1 MGNVFVAVNFFKNV
15 SLLFLVAISSV
26 FADGMVPETTVI
38 ILDEGEG
45 EATINVKNTDGMPSL
60 LHSSIENIPED
71 TELLVF
77 VTPPITRVEPG
88 EKQLVRFIGQF
99 SQPLKTQRLKR
110 AIFEGIKP
118 KKANDKASVG
128 VTLRQNLPLIIHPR
142 GLEKNPTPWTLLQWR
157 VDGKSLQIRNDSPYV
172 VRLSQL
178 VLLVPQNQ
186 PLDIARTY
194 VLPGEVLHT
203 QVNVSL
209 SGTTGVTFYPA
220 TVYGFT
226 VESYHAPVVRQK

>member
-1 MGNVFVAVNFFKNV
+1 MSNVFVAIRPLQVV
-15 SLLFLVAISSV
+15 VLLWCVIAFSA

-38 ILDEGEG
+38 VLDEGEG
-45 EATINVKNTDGMPSL
+45 EVTINVKNTDSVPNL

-71 TELLVF
+71 QELLVF
-77 VTPPITRVEPG
+77 VTPPIARVEPG

-99 SQPLKTQRLKR
+99 SQPLKTQRLRR

-118 KKANDKASVG
+118 KKVNDKATVG
-128 VTLRQNLPLIIHPR
+128 VTLRQNLPLVIHPKD
-142 GLEKNPTPWTLLQWR
+142 LEKNPTPWTLLQWQVVGER
-157 VDGKSLQIRNDSPYV
+157 LQIRNDSPYV

-178 VLLVPQNQ
+178 VLLAPQNQ
-186 PLDIARTY
+186 QIDIARTY
-194 VLPGEVLHT
+194 VLPGEVLYIH
-203 QVNVSL
+203 VGVSL

-226 VESYHAPVVRQK
+226 VESYYAPVVRQN